1 MEGENHASFLG
12 SSLSVP
18 SVQELAK
25 NPLDSVPSRYI
36 QTDDQDRLIL
46 SHDDDDDDLSIPII
60 DLGMLMSG
68 DDQDHEIEINKFDS
82 ACKEWGFF
90 QVLNHGV
97 SLMLMEKV
105 KEEMGEFFKLPMEE
119 KKKYWQQPGG
129 LEGFGQHFVVSD
141 GQKLDWG
148 DMFWIITS
156 PIFLRN
162 PSLFPSLPQSFRE
175 TMEVY
180 SNEMNK
186 IATKLFGKMAKALK
200 IEGGDMDE
208 MFEGGMQSMRMNYY
222 PPCPQPELAI
232 GLSPHSDS
240 TGLTILFQANETVGL
255 EIMKNSKWI
264 SVKPLPGT
272 FIVNIGDI
280 MEIVS
285 NGAYRSIL
293 HRARVN
299 SSKERLSIATFHN
312 PNLEKELGP
321 APSLI
326 TTESPALFKKVG
338 VSDYFKDMFSY
349 KLQGKSNLD
358 FMRI

>member
-1 MEGENHASFLG
+1 MEGEKPAASSLG
-12 SSLSVP
+12 SSLLVP
-18 SVQELAK
+18 SVQELVK
-25 NPLDSVPSRYI
+25 KQQLHSVPSRYI
-36 QTDDQDRLIL
+36 HTDQYRLIS
-46 SHDDDDDDLSIPII
+46 SHHNDDDLAIPII
-60 DLGMLMSG
+60 DLGMLICG
-68 DDQDHEIEINKFDS
+68 DDQDHEIELNKLDF

-90 QVLNHGV
+90 QLKNHGV
-97 SLMLMEKV
+97 SSMLMEKV
-105 KEEMGEFFKLPMEE
+105 KAEMETFFNLPMEE
-119 KKKYWQQPGG
+119 KRKYWQQPGG
-129 LEGFGQHFVVSD
+129 LEGFGQHFVVSED
-141 GQKLDWG
+141 QKLDWG

-175 TMEVY
+175 TMEAY
-180 SNEMNK
+180 SEELNK

-200 IEGGDMDE
+200 MKGGEMDE
-208 MFEGGMQSMRMNYY
+208 IFEGGMQSMRMNYY

-255 EIMKNSKWI
+255 EIMKNGKWI
-264 SVKPLPGT
+264 SITPLPDT
-272 FIVNIGDI
+272 FIVNIGDVV
-280 MEIVS
+280 EIVS

-293 HRARVN
+293 HRAVVN

-326 TTESPALFKKVG
+326 TIKSPASFKKVG
-338 VSDYFKDMFSY
+338 VSDYFKEMFSY
-349 KLQGKSNLD
+349 KLQGKSHLD
-358 FMRI
+358 SMRI